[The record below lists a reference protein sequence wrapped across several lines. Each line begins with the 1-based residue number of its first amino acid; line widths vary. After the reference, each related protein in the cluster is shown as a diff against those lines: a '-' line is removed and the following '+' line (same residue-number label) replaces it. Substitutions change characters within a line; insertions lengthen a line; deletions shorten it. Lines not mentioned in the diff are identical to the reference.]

1 MKPLAPHI
9 WLYVLSAYVLVS
21 VTLFLVARFSPCEW
35 DCSQCQT
42 LCTAID
48 EDLRRETHFTMAN
61 SFWFAVGTLMQQ
73 GSDLN
78 PRAMSTRIVS
88 GTWWFFTLIIISS
101 YTANLA
107 AFLTVERMITPIEHA
122 EGLASQTEIPYGTL
136 ESGSTMTFFRDSMI
150 ETYKKMWRY
159 MESKKPSVFVST
171 YEEGIKRVLEGN
183 YAFLMESTM
192 LDYVVQR
199 NCNLTQIGGL
209 LDSKSYGIATPM
221 GSPWRDRISLAILE
235 MQEKGEIQML
245 YDKWWKKTGDTCQ
258 RPDRGKDAK
267 ANSLGVESI
276 GGVFVVLV
284 AGLAVAVAVA
294 IAEFCYHAKKKND
307 ATDNGRRSLYL
318 SMCCALCSASNCL
331 APRRK
336 PCPQGR
342 PRPAPSA
349 GSSRRC
355 SGCIELA
362 ALEVPTPPRPPMPPP
377 PPPTGVATPLVSPV
391 VEVDLGAYVRGEF
404 HSTVHIANRFKES
417 CQFPQTSTASQL
429 SVPKFFLL
437 VLLYFLRK
445 QFSSASQQMQYSVIR
460 SNF

>member
-1 MKPLAPHI
+1 
-9 WLYVLSAYVLVS
+9 
-21 VTLFLVARFSPCEW
+21 
-35 DCSQCQT
+35 
-42 LCTAID
+42 
-48 EDLRRETHFTMAN
+48 
-61 SFWFAVGTLMQQ
+61 
-73 GSDLN
+73 
-78 PRAMSTRIVS
+78 MSTRIVS

-258 RPDRGKDAK
+258 RPDKGKDAK

-284 AGLAVAVAVA
+284 AGLAVAVTVA
-294 IAEFCYHAKKKND
+294 IAEFCYHAKKKD
-307 ATDNGRRSLYL
+307 KASDNVRLYTRVYRKIVRFVLCHDNEIFVKSLQQLTSEVLICHNLSSARMPVYRSEAAGSIPVGSQLFPTFSCRSL
-318 SMCCALCSASNCL
+318 N
-331 APRRK
+331 
-336 PCPQGR
+336 
-342 PRPAPSA
+342 
-349 GSSRRC
+349 
-355 SGCIELA
+355 
-362 ALEVPTPPRPPMPPP
+362 
-377 PPPTGVATPLVSPV
+377 
-391 VEVDLGAYVRGEF
+391 
-404 HSTVHIANRFKES
+404 
-417 CQFPQTSTASQL
+417 
-429 SVPKFFLL
+429 
-437 VLLYFLRK
+437 
-445 QFSSASQQMQYSVIR
+445 
-460 SNF
+460 